1 MNVFQVPVAAT
12 PSNLVLDAE
21 QQCAVDTVRSWLR
34 TPRAPQVFRLFGYA
48 GTGKTTLARTL
59 AADLPRV
66 AFAAFTGKAAAVLR
80 AKGCEDAGT
89 LHQLIYRRV
98 SDATTR
104 QPRFVRKED
113 GELAGIALIVI
124 DECSMV
130 DAKLGEDLLSF
141 GKRILVLG
149 DPAQLPPVKGAG
161 FFTAAKPNVLLT
173 EVHRQAA
180 DNPIIAL
187 ATQVRQG
194 GRLTPGSHGDSRI
207 LSLID
212 LEAERVLAA
221 DQVLC
226 GRNATRRRY
235 NTRIRELRGQRDPW
249 PVVGDKLV
257 CLRNN
262 HTRGLLN
269 GEIWFVTA
277 LLPQKDAH
285 VARLALRSEDGGV
298 GDKDVRVHAAFF
310 AGTEDGLTE
319 RERRDLDEFSYG
331 YALTVHKA
339 QGSEWGNVVLF
350 DEGEAF
356 RNDAPRFRY
365 TGITRAAQ
373 SVTVVLP

>member
-1 MNVFQVPVAAT
+1 VNVFQVPVAAT
-12 PSNLVLDAE
+12 PSGLALDGG
-21 QQCAVDTVRSWLR
+21 QQSAVDAVRNWLR
-34 TPRAPQVFRLFGYA
+34 TPRAPPVFRLFGYA
-48 GTGKTTLARTL
+48 GTGKTTLAKTI

-80 AKGCEDAGT
+80 IKGCDEAQT
-89 LHQLIYRRV
+89 IHQLIYRRV
-98 SDATTR
+98 TDETTR

-113 GELAGIALIVI
+113 DELAGIALIVI

-149 DPAQLPPVKGAG
+149 DPAQLPPVNGTG
-161 FFTAAKPNVLLT
+161 FFTNAKPDVLLT
-173 EVHRQAA
+173 EIHRQAA

-187 ATQVRQG
+187 ATRVRQG
-194 GRLTPGSHGDSRI
+194 GRLTPGSHGGSRV

-269 GEIWFVTA
+269 GELWFVTA
-277 LLPQKDAH
+277 ILPQTDAH
-285 VARLALRSEDGGV
+285 VVRLALRSDDGGV
-298 GDKDVRVHAAFF
+298 GDKEVGVHTAFF
-310 AGTEDGLTE
+310 AGTEDSLTE
-319 RERRDLDEFSYG
+319 RERRGLDEFSYG

-339 QGSEWGNVVLF
+339 QGSEWGDVVLF

-356 RNDAPRFRY
+356 REDAPRFRY
-365 TGITRAAQ
+365 TGLTRAAR

>member
-1 MNVFQVPVAAT
+1 MNIFQVPVAAT
-12 PSNLVLDAE
+12 PSGLILGA
-21 QQCAVDTVRSWLR
+21 QQQSAVDAVRSWIR
-34 TPRAPQVFRLFGYA
+34 TPRAPQIFRLFGYA
-48 GTGKTTLARTL
+48 GTGKTTLAKII

-80 AKGCEDAGT
+80 SKGCDEAQT
-89 LHQLIYRRV
+89 IHQLIYRRV
-98 SDATTR
+98 TDETTR

-113 GELAGIALIVI
+113 DELAGIALIVI

-149 DPAQLPPVKGAG
+149 DPAQLPPVNGTG
-161 FFTAAKPNVLLT
+161 FFTNAKPDVLLT
-173 EVHRQAA
+173 EIHRQAA

-187 ATQVRQG
+187 ATRVRQG
-194 GRLTPGSHGDSRI
+194 GRLTPGSHGDSRV

-226 GRNATRRRY
+226 GRNVTRRRY

-269 GEIWFVTA
+269 GELWFVTA
-277 LLPQKDAH
+277 IFPQTDAH
-285 VARLALRSEDGGV
+285 VVRLALRSDDGGV
-298 GDKDVRVHAAFF
+298 GDKEVRVHRAFF
-310 AGTEDGLTE
+310 AGTEDSLTE
-319 RERRDLDEFSYG
+319 RERRGLDEFSYG

-339 QGSEWGNVVLF
+339 QGSEWGDVVLF
-350 DEGEAF
+350 DEGEVF
-356 RNDAPRFRY
+356 RDDAPRFRY
-365 TGITRAAQ
+365 TGLTRAAR